1 MFEKQAEMIAKS
13 GIISGVA
20 MFDDQ
25 ADAMYVDSCCHYTKA
40 GENILAGFVADQVV
54 KALSKASSD

>member
-1 MFEKQAEMIAKS
+1 
-13 GIISGVA
+13 

-25 ADAMYVDSCCHYTKA
+25 SDAMYVDSCCHYSKA

-54 KALSKASSD
+54 KALAKANGD